1 MLALLNYTFLLAL
14 ATVWIAL
21 KRLKGSGRQRLPPG
35 PKKLPLIGNLLDIT
49 TSSEWKTYHQWC
61 LDYKSE
67 IIHLSIGGLSI
78 IVLDTL
84 DVVDELLE
92 RRSSIY
98 SDRSHYVLSSEPRMI
113 MLNELAGWSWSFPF
127 RCADDAWKQQ
137 RKMIHN
143 EFHAAAVAQF
153 RSQELKVVHD
163 MLKQLLDSPETWYDD
178 LTHIV
183 GAIIM
188 STIYGIDVKPVN
200 DPFIETSKRAT
211 CAISLGTTPGRFL
224 VESIPLLKYV
234 PSWLPFAD
242 FKKKA
247 ALWKIDAR
255 DTFVHPFEYARKDM
269 ATGTPPS
276 SCASRGIAK
285 LEDLTDG
292 AEKQMLS
299 SMRSFFLEMTRHP
312 EVQRKA
318 QQELDRVLKG
328 RRLPVFSD
336 LNSLPYI
343 SALVKEVLRFNPV
356 APLGAPHATSAD
368 DTYNG
373 YFIPARTV
381 VLPNIWCTHDFVTED
396 YPEPFVFNPDR
407 FLKDG
412 QLNPKVRDPSAF
424 GFGRRICPGRH
435 MVMDILWISMASIL
449 SVFTIEKSVD
459 ANGQIIEPSGQYED
473 RGVIIHPHPF
483 KCIIKARSAEGIA
496 VVRE

>member
-67 IIHLSIGGLSI
+67 IIHLSVGGLSI

-98 SDRSHYVLSSEPRMI
+98 SDRPRMI
-113 MLNELAGWSWSFPF
+113 MLNELVGWNWSFPF
-127 RCADDAWKQQ
+127 KCADDAWKQQ

-143 EFHAAAVAQF
+143 EFHVKAVAQF
-153 RSQELKVVHD
+153 RPQELKAVHD
-163 MLKQLLDSPETWYDD
+163 MLKKLLDSPETWYDD
-178 LTHIV
+178 LTQFF

-188 STIYGIDVKPVN
+188 SAIYGIDVKPIN

-211 CAISLGTTPGRFL
+211 YAVSLATTPGRFL

-255 DTFVHPFEYARKDM
+255 DAFVDPFQYVRKDM
-269 ATGTPPS
+269 ATGSFPS
-276 SCASRGIAK
+276 SALWVLCLQPEGIRR
-285 LEDLTDG
+285 
-292 AEKQMLS
+292 MLS

-381 VLPNIWCTHDFVTED
+381 VLPNIWAITHNAED